1 MPRPIRKLLVANR
14 SEIAIR
20 VFRAATELGLRTVA
34 IYSLE
39 DRFALHRFKADE
51 AYQVGKGADP
61 VRAYLGIEDIMRVA
75 RRAGVDAIH
84 PGYGFLAENPEL
96 AEACV
101 REGITWIGPPSRV
114 MQRLG
119 NKVEARELAE
129 AAGVPVMPATGA
141 LPAGDADVRRLADEV
156 GFPLMVKAS
165 WGGGG
170 RGMRMVHD
178 PAELLD
184 AVSTGRREARSA
196 FGNDEV
202 FLERLV
208 EHAWH
213 IEVQILADRHGGVVH
228 LFERDCTVQRRHQ
241 KVVEIAPSPRLD
253 PEVRDA
259 ICAAAVRLMGEARYH
274 CAGTVEFLLDADS
287 GEFFFIEVNPR
298 VQVEHTVTEV
308 VTGIDIVKAQI
319 RLAQG
324 ARIGDPASG
333 VPAQEEISVHGS
345 AMQCR
350 ITTEDPENHFIPD
363 YGRITAYREAT
374 GFGIRLDGGTA
385 YSSAVITPF
394 YDSLLEKLTAWAPT
408 HAEST
413 DRMDRALREFR
424 IRGVK
429 TNLPFLEALIAHPRF
444 RAGEYT
450 TRFID
455 ETPELFKF
463 TPRRDRATRL
473 LAFIGDVVMNGNPE
487 VQGRPVPEHILTPEI
502 PGVPPRP
509 EEPPGTRDLLKEL
522 GPEGFSAWMRDQ
534 TRLLLTDTTFRDAH
548 QSLLATRFRTH
559 DLITP
564 AAYYARHLSGL
575 LSLEAW
581 GGATFD
587 VAMRFLREDPWDRL
601 EQLRAR
607 VPNVLIQM
615 LLRASNAVGYTN
627 YPDNVV
633 RYFVAQAA
641 EAGVDLFRVFD
652 SLNWVEN
659 MRVAMD
665 AVLESGALLEAA
677 ICYTGDLTDPSRT
690 KYDLAYYTR
699 MARELEGAGAH
710 ILGIKDMAGL
720 CKPEAARVLVRALR
734 EEVGIPVHFHTHD
747 TSGISAASAL
757 AAADAGVD
765 AVDAAMDPM
774 SGLTSQ
780 PNLGAIVEAL
790 RGSERDTGLDREP
803 LARAAAYW
811 EAVRTAYGGFESDM
825 RSGAAEVYEHEMPGG
840 QYTNL
845 RQQARALGIE
855 SRWREVAGTYAAVN
869 RMFGDIVKVT
879 PTSKVVG
886 DLAVYMV
893 TNDLSPEQVLDPAR
907 EIAFPDSVV
916 EFFHGDLG
924 QPHGGFPPELQAKVL
939 KGAEPLRV
947 RPGEVLEP
955 TDLEAARAEAEKRIR
970 RRVSDRELA
979 SYLMYPKVFV
989 DFAEHQRLHGDVSVL
1004 PTPVFFYG
1012 LRRDDELFVDIER
1025 GKTLV
1030 IRFLAIGDA
1039 DEDGRRTMFFE
1050 LNGQPREVKV
1060 VDRSLAATGPGRR
1073 MADESDPTHV
1083 PAPMPG
1089 LVVAVTVQPGEH
1101 VERGDRL
1108 LSIEA
1113 MKMETGVFAER
1124 AGVVEEVLVA
1134 AGTQVDTKQLLMVVA
1149 DPADA
1154 GGEEPAEEG
1163 EKEEGEKTDAEGET

>member
-1 MPRPIRKLLVANR
+1 VSSARKRIGSLLVANR

-51 AYQVGKGADP
+51 AYQVGRGAEP
-61 VRAYLGIEDIMRVA
+61 VRAYLGIEEIVRVA
-75 RRAGVDAIH
+75 RAAGVDAIH

-96 AEACV
+96 ADACV
-101 REGITWIGPPSRV
+101 REGITWIGPPKRV
-114 MQRLG
+114 MERLG
-119 NKVEARELAE
+119 NKVEARAMAE
-129 AAGVPVMPATGA
+129 RAGVPVMPATGA
-141 LPAGDADVRRLADEV
+141 LPHDPAEARRLAEEV

-178 PAELLD
+178 PGELD
-184 AVSTGRREARSA
+184 EAVEAGRREARAA
-196 FGNDEV
+196 FGNDEL

-208 EHAWH
+208 ERAWH
-213 IEVQILADRHGGVVH
+213 IEVQILADQHGGVVH

-241 KVVEIAPSPRLD
+241 KVIEIAPSPRLD
-253 PEVRDA
+253 PGIRDA
-259 ICAAAVRLMGEARYH
+259 ICDAAVRLAREARYQ

-298 VQVEHTVTEV
+298 IQVEHTVTEV

-319 RLAQG
+319 RLSEGVA
-324 ARIGDPASG
+324 IGSPEGG
-333 VPAQEEISVHGS
+333 VPLQEDVRLNGS

-363 YGRITAYREAT
+363 YGRISAYREAT

-394 YDSLLEKLTAWAPT
+394 YDSLLEKVTAWAPT
-408 HAEST
+408 HGDAIN
-413 DRMDRALREFR
+413 RMDRALREFR

-429 TNLPFLEALIAHPRF
+429 TNLPFLEALVSHPSF
-444 RAGEYT
+444 RAGQYT
-450 TRFID
+450 TRFVD
-455 ETPELFKF
+455 ETPELFAF
-463 TPRRDRATRL
+463 RPRRDRATRL
-473 LAFIGDVVMNGNPE
+473 LQFIGDVLLNGNPE
-487 VQGRPVPEHILTPEI
+487 AVGRPEPTHVRRPAI
-502 PGVPPRP
+502 PAVPPRGQ
-509 EEPPGTRDLLKEL
+509 EPQGTRDRLAEL
-522 GPEGFSAWMRDQ
+522 GPEGFARWMRDQ
-534 TRLLLTDTTFRDAH
+534 ERLLLTDTTFRDAH

-559 DLITP
+559 DLVGP
-564 AAYYARHLSGL
+564 VPYYARHLSAL

-587 VAMRFLREDPWDRL
+587 VAMRFLKEDPWDRL
-601 EQLRAR
+601 AAIREAA
-607 VPNVLIQM
+607 PNLLLQM
-615 LLRASNAVGYTN
+615 LLRASNAVGYAN

-641 EAGVDLFRVFD
+641 EAGIDLFRVFD

-665 AVLESGALLEAA
+665 AVLESGMLLEAA
-677 ICYTGDLTDPSRT
+677 ICYTGDLSDPTRE
-690 KYDLAYYTR
+690 KYDLDYYVR
-699 MARELEGAGAH
+699 MARELEAAGAH

-720 CKPEAARVLVRALR
+720 CKPEAARMLVSALR
-734 EEVGIPVHFHTHD
+734 QEVGIPVHFHTHD
-747 TSGISAASAL
+747 TAGSGVASVL
-757 AAADAGVD
+757 AAAEAGVD
-765 AVDAAMDPM
+765 AADAAMDPM

-780 PNLGAIVEAL
+780 PSLGAIVEAL
-790 RGSERDTGLDREP
+790 RGSPRDTGLGREP
-803 LARAAAYW
+803 LARAADYW
-811 EAVRTAYGGFESDM
+811 EAVRSKYEGFESDM
-825 RSGAAEVYEHEMPGG
+825 RAGTAEVYEHEMPGG

-855 SRWREVAGTYAAVN
+855 SRWREVAKAYADVN

-886 DLAVYMV
+886 DLAVFMV
-893 TNDLSPEQVLDPAR
+893 TNDLTPEQILDPDR

-916 EFFHGDLG
+916 EYFHGDLG
-924 QPHGGFPPELQAKVL
+924 QPYGGFPEALQRKVL
-939 KGAEPLRV
+939 KGAQPLRV
-947 RPGEVLEP
+947 RPGEVLP
-955 TDLEAARAEAEKRIR
+955 PADLAEVRAEVEKKVR
-970 RRVSDRELA
+970 RQVSGRELA

-989 DFAEHQRLHGDVSVL
+989 DFAEHQRQHGDVSVL

-1012 LRRDDELFVDIER
+1012 LARDDELFVDIER

-1030 IRFLAIGDA
+1030 IRFLAIGEA
-1039 DEDGRRTMFFE
+1039 DEEGRRTIFFE
-1050 LNGQPREVKV
+1050 LNGQPREVKAI
-1060 VDRSLAATGPGRR
+1060 DRSLAPSGPGKR
-1073 MADESDPTHV
+1073 MADEGDPTHV

-1089 LVVAVTVQPGEH
+1089 LVVAVTAHEGEA
-1101 VERGDRL
+1101 VTRGDRL

-1124 AGVVEEVLVA
+1124 DGVVAEVLVG
-1134 AGTQVDTKQLLMVVA
+1134 AGTQVDTKQLLMVL
-1149 DPADA
+1149 DGA
-1154 GGEEPAEEG
+1154 GGEEPASESTG
-1163 EKEEGEKTDAEGET
+1163 DP

>member
-20 VFRAATELGLRTVA
+20 VFRAATELGMRTVA

-51 AYQVGKGADP
+51 AYQVGRGAEP
-61 VRAYLGIEDIMRVA
+61 VRAYLGIEEIMRVA
-75 RRAGVDAIH
+75 RDAGVDAIH

-101 REGITWIGPPSRV
+101 REGIAWIGPPRLV
-114 MQRLG
+114 MERLG
-119 NKVEARELAE
+119 NKVAARALA
-129 AAGVPVMPATGA
+129 ARAGVPTMPATGA
-141 LPAGDADVRRLADEV
+141 LAHDPAEARRQAQEV

-170 RGMRMVHD
+170 RGMRVVERPED
-178 PAELLD
+178 LGE
-184 AVSTGRREARSA
+184 AVATARREARAA
-196 FGNDEV
+196 FGDDEV

-208 EHAWH
+208 RRAWH
-213 IEVQILADRHGGVVH
+213 VEVQILADRHGEVVH
-228 LFERDCTVQRRHQ
+228 LLERDCTVQRRHQ

-253 PEVRDA
+253 PGRRA
-259 ICAAAVRLMGEARYH
+259 ALCQAAVRLMREARYL
-274 CAGTVEFLLDADS
+274 CAGTVEFLVDADT

-298 VQVEHTVTEV
+298 VQVEHTVTEM

-319 RLAQG
+319 RIIQG
-324 ARIGDPASG
+324 ARIGAPDSG
-333 VPAQEEISVHGS
+333 VPAQEDIRVNGS

-363 YGRITAYREAT
+363 YGRISAYREAT

-385 YSSAVITPF
+385 YSGAVITPF
-394 YDSLLEKLTAWAPT
+394 YDSLLEKVSAWAPS
-408 HAEST
+408 HAESIR
-413 DRMDRALREFR
+413 RMERALREFR

-429 TNLPFLEALIAHPRF
+429 TNLPFLEALIGHPRF
-444 RAGEYT
+444 LAGDYT

-455 ETPELFKF
+455 ETPELFSF
-463 TPRRDRATRL
+463 RPRRDRATRL
-473 LAFIGDVVMNGNPE
+473 LSFIGEVLVNGNPE
-487 VQGRPVPEHILTPEI
+487 VEGRPAPAHTITPAI
-502 PGVPPRP
+502 PAVPPRP
-509 EEPPGTRDLLKEL
+509 DEPPGSRDRLREL
-522 GPEGFSAWMRDQ
+522 GPAGFAGWMREE
-534 TRLLLTDTTFRDAH
+534 TRLLVTDTTFRDAH
-548 QSLLATRFRTH
+548 QSLLATRVRTH
-559 DLITP
+559 DLIGP
-564 AAYYARHLSGL
+564 ARYYARHLHGL
-575 LSLEAW
+575 LSLECW

-587 VAMRFLREDPWDRL
+587 VAMRFLREDPWERL
-601 EQLRAR
+601 AELRAR
-607 VPNVLIQM
+607 VPNVLLQM

-633 RYFVAQAA
+633 RHFVAQAA
-641 EAGVDLFRVFD
+641 GAGIDLFRVFD

-665 AVLESGALLEAA
+665 AVGESGMLLEAA
-677 ICYTGDLTDPSRT
+677 ICYTGDLTDPARS
-690 KYDLAYYTR
+690 KYDLGYYVR
-699 MARELEGAGAH
+699 MARELEAAGAH

-720 CKPEAARVLVRALR
+720 CKPEAARALVRALR

-747 TSGISAASAL
+747 TSGIGAASVL
-757 AAADAGVD
+757 AAAEAGLDA
-765 AVDAAMDPM
+765 ADAAMDPM

-780 PNLGAIVEAL
+780 PNLGSIVEAL
-790 RGSERDTGLDREP
+790 RGTPRDTGLPREP
-803 LARAAAYW
+803 LARVAGYW
-811 EAVRTAYGGFESDM
+811 EAVRGHYAGFESDM
-825 RSGAAEVYEHEMPGG
+825 RAGAAEVYEHEMPGG

-855 SRWREVAGTYAAVN
+855 SRWREVARAYAEVN

-886 DLAVYMV
+886 DLALFMV
-893 TNDLSPEQVLDPAR
+893 TNDLTPEQIADPDR
-907 EIAFPDSVV
+907 EISFPESVV
-916 EFFHGDLG
+916 QYFHGDLG
-924 QPHGGFPPELQAKVL
+924 QPYGGFPEALQRKVL
-939 KGAEPLRV
+939 KGAEPLSV
-947 RPGEVLEP
+947 RPGEALAP
-955 TDLEAARAEAEKRIR
+955 ADLEAARAEAERRVR
-970 RRVSDRELA
+970 RRVSERELA
-979 SYLMYPKVFV
+979 GYLMYPQVFV
-989 DFAEHQRLHGDVSVL
+989 DYAEHQRRFGEVSVL

-1030 IRFLAIGDA
+1030 IRFLAVGEPDPATGTRVI
-1039 DEDGRRTMFFE
+1039 FFE

-1060 VDRSLAATGPGRR
+1060 IDRSLAPSGPARR
-1073 MADESDPTHV
+1073 MADEADPGHV

-1089 LVVAVTVQPGEH
+1089 LVVSLSVGAGER
-1101 VERGDRL
+1101 VARGDRL

-1124 AGVVEEVLVA
+1124 DGVVEEVLVA
-1134 AGTQVDTKQLLMVVA
+1134 AGAQVETKQLLMVLG
-1149 DPADA
+1149 DGA
-1154 GGEEPAEEG
+1154 GAG
-1163 EKEEGEKTDAEGET
+1163 

>member
-1 MPRPIRKLLVANR
+1 MSRRIRKLLVANR

-20 VFRAATELGLRTVA
+20 VFRAAAELGLRTVA

-51 AYQVGKGADP
+51 AYQVGRGAEP
-61 VRAYLGIEDIMRVA
+61 VRAYLGIDEIVGIA
-75 RRAGVDAIH
+75 RDCGADAIH
-84 PGYGFLAENPEL
+84 PGYGFLAENPDL
-96 AEACV
+96 ADACA
-101 REGITWIGPPSRV
+101 RAGLTWVGPPREA
-114 MQRLG
+114 MDLLG
-119 NKVEARELAE
+119 NKVQARALAE
-129 AAGVPVMPATGA
+129 RAGVPVMPATGA
-141 LPAGDADVRRLADEV
+141 LPDDPAEARRLAEAV

-170 RGMRMVHD
+170 RGMRVVRD
-178 PAELLD
+178 RSELDD
-184 AVSTGRREARSA
+184 AVATGRREAKAA

-208 EHAWH
+208 ERAWH
-213 IEVQILADRHGGVVH
+213 IEVQVLADRHGGVVH

-241 KVVEIAPSPRLD
+241 KVVEIAPSPRL
-253 PEVRDA
+253 PAERRDA
-259 ICAAAVRLMGEARYH
+259 ICDAAVRLMREARYE
-274 CAGTVEFLLDADS
+274 CAGTVEFLMDEDS

-324 ARIGDPASG
+324 AAIGDPASG
-333 VPAQEEISVHGS
+333 VPPQREIGINGS

-363 YGRITAYREAT
+363 YGRISAYREAT

-394 YDSLLEKLTAWAPT
+394 YDSLLEKVTAWAPT
-408 HAEST
+408 HEESIR
-413 DRMDRALREFR
+413 RMDRALREFR

-429 TNLPFLEALIAHPRF
+429 TNLPFLEALISHPRF
-444 RAGEYT
+444 VAGDYT

-455 ETPELFKF
+455 ETPELFRF
-463 TPRRDRATRL
+463 RPRRDRATRL
-473 LAFIGDVVMNGNPE
+473 LSFIGEVRVNGNPE
-487 VQGRPVPEHILTPEI
+487 VEGR
-502 PGVPPRP
+502 PRP
-509 EEPPGTRDLLKEL
+509 EHVPVPRIPEVEPALSEPAGTRDLLKRL
-522 GPEGFSAWMRDQ
+522 GAEGFARWMREQ
-534 TRLLLTDTTFRDAH
+534 ERLLLTDTTFRDAH

-559 DLITP
+559 DLLAP
-564 AAYYARHLSGL
+564 APYYARELSRL
-575 LSLEAW
+575 FSLEAW

-601 EQLRAR
+601 ARLRET
-607 VPNVLIQM
+607 VPNILIQM
-615 LLRASNAVGYTN
+615 LLRSSNAVGYTN

-633 RYFVAQAA
+633 RYFVQQAA
-641 EAGVDLFRVFD
+641 EAGIDLFRVFD
-652 SLNWVEN
+652 SLNWVDN
-659 MRVAMD
+659 MRVAIE
-665 AVLESGALLEAA
+665 AVRETGALCEAA
-677 ICYTGDLTDPSRT
+677 ICYTGDLTDPARA

-699 MARELEGAGAH
+699 MARELEAAGAH

-720 CKPEAARVLVRALR
+720 CKPEAARMLVRALR
-734 EEVGIPVHFHTHD
+734 EETGLPVHFHTHD
-747 TSGISAASAL
+747 TSGISAASVL
-757 AAADAGVD
+757 AAAEAGVD
-765 AVDAAMDPM
+765 AADAAMDPM

-790 RGSERDTGLDREP
+790 RGGPRDTGLPREP
-803 LARAAAYW
+803 LARVAGYW
-811 EAVRTAYGGFESDM
+811 EAVRAAYAGFESDM
-825 RSGAAEVYEHEMPGG
+825 RAGAAEVYEHEMPGG

-855 SRWREVAGTYAAVN
+855 SRWREVAGAYAAVN

-879 PTSKVVG
+879 PSSKVVG
-886 DLAVYMV
+886 DLAVFMI
-893 TNDLSPEQVLDPAR
+893 TNDLTPDQILDPEH

-924 QPHGGFPPELQAKVL
+924 QPYGGFPAALQAKVL
-939 KGAEPLRV
+939 RGATPLSV
-947 RPGEVLEP
+947 RPGEVLAP
-955 TDLEAARAEAEKRIR
+955 ADLDAERAEAERIVR
-970 RRVSDRELA
+970 RRITDRELA
-979 SYLMYPKVFV
+979 SYLMYPKVFT
-989 DFAEHQRLHGDVSVL
+989 DFAEHQRLYGDVSVL

-1012 LRRDDELFVDIER
+1012 LSRDDELFVDIER

-1030 IRFLAIGDA
+1030 IRFLAVGEA
-1039 DEDGRRTMFFE
+1039 DEDGRRTIFFE

-1060 VDRSLAATGPGRR
+1060 VDRSLTPSGPGRR
-1073 MADESDPTHV
+1073 LADEGDPGHV

-1089 LVVAVTVQPGEH
+1089 LVVAVTVQVGER
-1101 VERGDRL
+1101 VAKGDRL

-1124 AGVVEEVLVA
+1124 DGVVQEILVA
-1134 AGTQVDTKQLLMVVA
+1134 AGTQVETKQLLMVV
-1149 DPADA
+1149 
-1154 GGEEPAEEG
+1154 GEDGTAPG
-1163 EKEEGEKTDAEGET
+1163 S

>member
-1 MPRPIRKLLVANR
+1 MPKRIRKLLVANR

-51 AYQVGKGADP
+51 AYQVGKGAEP
-61 VRAYLGIEDIMRVA
+61 VGAYLGIEEIIRVA
-75 RRAGVDAIH
+75 RDCGADAIH

-101 REGITWIGPPSRV
+101 REGITWVGPPRGV
-114 MQRLG
+114 MDRLG
-119 NKVEARELAE
+119 NKVEARALAE
-129 AAGVPVMPATGA
+129 RAGVPVMPATTA
-141 LPAGDADVRRLADEV
+141 LPEDPDEVRRLAEGV

-178 PAELLD
+178 PADLQE
-184 AVSTGRREARSA
+184 AVDTGRREARAA
-196 FGNDEV
+196 FGNGEV

-208 EHAWH
+208 QRAWH
-213 IEVQILADRHGGVVH
+213 IEVQILADEHGGVVH

-253 PEVRDA
+253 PGLRDA
-259 ICAAAVRLMGEARYH
+259 ICEAAVRLMGEARYV
-274 CAGTVEFLLDADS
+274 CAGTVEFLVDAES
-287 GEFFFIEVNPR
+287 GEYFFIEVNPR

-324 ARIGDPASG
+324 ARIGTPESG
-333 VPAQEEISVHGS
+333 VPAQEDVRVNGS

-363 YGRITAYREAT
+363 YGRISAYREAT

-394 YDSLLEKLTAWAPT
+394 YDSLLEKVTAWAPT
-408 HAEST
+408 HEESVR
-413 DRMDRALREFR
+413 RMDRALREFR
-424 IRGVK
+424 IRGVS
-429 TNLPFLEALIAHPRF
+429 TNLPFLEALIAHPGF
-444 RAGEYT
+444 RSGEYT

-455 ETPELFKF
+455 ETPELFRF
-463 TPRRDRATRL
+463 RPRRDRATRL
-473 LAFIGDVVMNGNPE
+473 LHFIADVLVNGNPE
-487 VQGRPVPEHILTPEI
+487 AAGIGRPEHLPDPVIPAVPA
-502 PGVPPRP
+502 RP
-509 EEPPGTRDLLKEL
+509 SEPKGTKDLLDEL
-522 GPEGFSAWMRDQ
+522 GPERFARWMRDER
-534 TRLLLTDTTFRDAH
+534 RLLVTDTTFRDAH

-559 DLITP
+559 DLLGP
-564 AAYYARHLSGL
+564 APYYARHLSGL
-575 LSLEAW
+575 FSLEAW

-587 VAMRFLREDPWDRL
+587 VAMRFLKEDPWDRL
-601 EQLRAR
+601 ARLRAA

-633 RYFVAQAA
+633 RYFVQQAA
-641 EAGVDLFRVFD
+641 EGGVDLFRVFD
-652 SLNWVEN
+652 SLNWVPN

-665 AVLESGALLEAA
+665 AVLESGGLLEGA
-677 ICYTGDLTDPSRT
+677 ICYTGDLTDPART
-690 KYDLAYYTR
+690 KYDLAYYTG
-699 MARELEGAGAH
+699 MAKELEAAGAH

-720 CKPEAARVLVRALR
+720 CKPEAATLLVSALR
-734 EEVGIPVHFHTHD
+734 AEVGIPIHFHTHD
-747 TSGISAASAL
+747 TSGISAASVL
-757 AAADAGVD
+757 AAAAAGVD

-780 PNLGAIVEAL
+780 PNLGSIVEAL
-790 RGSERDTGLDREP
+790 RGGDRDTGLEREP
-803 LARAAAYW
+803 LARVAGYWESVRAAY
-811 EAVRTAYGGFESDM
+811 AGFESDM
-825 RSGAAEVYEHEMPGG
+825 RAGAAEVYEHEMPGG

-893 TNDLSPEQVLDPAR
+893 TNDLTPDDVMDPDK

-924 QPHGGFPPELQAKVL
+924 QPYGGFPEALQRKVL
-939 KGAEPLRV
+939 KGADPLTV
-947 RPGEVLEP
+947 RPGEVLDP
-955 TDLEAARAEAEKRIR
+955 VDLDEARADAEKAAK

-979 SYLMYPKVFV
+979 GYLMYPKVFTE
-989 DFAEHQRLHGDVSVL
+989 FAEHGRTYGDVSVL
-1004 PTPVFFYG
+1004 PTPVFLWG

-1030 IRFLAIGDA
+1030 IRFLAVGEPD
-1039 DEDGRRTMFFE
+1039 DEGRRTIFFE

-1060 VDRSLAATGPGRR
+1060 TDRALAPAGGGRR
-1073 MADESDPTHV
+1073 MADESDPGHV
-1083 PAPMPG
+1083 AAPMPG
-1089 LVVAVTVQPGEH
+1089 LVVAVLAHEGDT

-1108 LSIEA
+1108 FSIEA

-1124 AGVVEEVLVA
+1124 DGVVTEVLA
-1134 AGTQVDTKQLLMVVA
+1134 GAGTQVETKQLLMVVGDPP
-1149 DPADA
+1149 DPA
-1154 GGEEPAEEG
+1154 
-1163 EKEEGEKTDAEGET
+1163 

>member
-1 MPRPIRKLLVANR
+1 MSRVARRITSILVANR

-51 AYQVGKGADP
+51 AYQVGRGAEP
-61 VRAYLGIEDIMRVA
+61 VRAYLGIEEIVRVA
-75 RRAGVDAIH
+75 RAAGVDAIH

-96 AEACV
+96 ADACV
-101 REGITWIGPPSRV
+101 REGIIWIGPPRRV
-114 MQRLG
+114 MERLG
-119 NKVEARELAE
+119 NKVEARATAE
-129 AAGVPVMPATGA
+129 RAGVPVMPATGA
-141 LPAGDADVRRLADEV
+141 LPPDPAEARRLADEV

-178 PAELLD
+178 PADLD
-184 AVSTGRREARSA
+184 EAVEAGRREARAA
-196 FGNDEV
+196 FGNDEL

-208 EHAWH
+208 ERAWH
-213 IEVQILADRHGGVVH
+213 IEVQILADQHGGVVH

-241 KVVEIAPSPRLD
+241 KVIEIAPSPRLD
-253 PEVRDA
+253 PELRDR
-259 ICAAAVRLMGEARYH
+259 ICDAAVRLAREARYQ
-274 CAGTVEFLLDADS
+274 CAGTVEFLVDADR

-319 RLAQG
+319 RLSEG
-324 ARIGDPASG
+324 AVIGTPESG
-333 VPAQEEISVHGS
+333 VPAQEDVRLNGS

-363 YGRITAYREAT
+363 YGRISAYREAT

-394 YDSLLEKLTAWAPT
+394 YDSLLEKVTAWAPT
-408 HAEST
+408 HDEAIH
-413 DRMDRALREFR
+413 RMDRALREFR

-429 TNLPFLEALIAHPRF
+429 TNLPFLEVLVSHPHF
-444 RAGEYT
+444 RAGAYT
-450 TRFID
+450 TRFVD
-455 ETPELFKF
+455 ETPELFAF
-463 TPRRDRATRL
+463 RPRRDRATRL
-473 LAFIGDVVMNGNPE
+473 LQFVGDVIVNGNPE
-487 VQGRPVPEHILTPEI
+487 AVGRPEPAHIRLPLL
-502 PGVPPRP
+502 PAVPPRAREP
-509 EEPPGTRDLLKEL
+509 EGTRDRLREL
-522 GPEGFSAWMRDQ
+522 GPEGFARWMREQ
-534 TRLLLTDTTFRDAH
+534 ERLLLTDTTFRDAH

-559 DLITP
+559 DLVG
-564 AAYYARHLSGL
+564 AAPYYARHLSGL

-601 EQLRAR
+601 AQLRDAA
-607 VPNVLIQM
+607 PNVLIQM

-641 EAGVDLFRVFD
+641 DAGIDLFRVFD

-665 AVLESGALLEAA
+665 AVLESGMLLEAA
-677 ICYTGDLTDPSRT
+677 ICYTGDLSDPARE
-690 KYDLAYYTR
+690 KYDLAYYLR
-699 MARELEGAGAH
+699 MAKELEAAGAH

-720 CKPEAARVLVRALR
+720 CKPEAARALVSALR
-734 EEVGIPVHFHTHD
+734 DEVGIPVHFHTHD
-747 TSGISAASAL
+747 TAGSGVASVL
-757 AAADAGVD
+757 AAAEAGVD
-765 AVDAAMDPM
+765 AADAAMDPM

-780 PNLGAIVEAL
+780 PSLGAVVEAL
-790 RGSERDTGLDREP
+790 RGSPREAGLAREP
-803 LARAAAYW
+803 LARVADYW
-811 EAVRTAYGGFESDM
+811 EAVRSKYAGFESDM
-825 RSGAAEVYEHEMPGG
+825 RAGTAEVYEHEMPGG

-855 SRWREVAGTYAAVN
+855 ARWREVARAYADVN

-893 TNDLSPEQVLDPAR
+893 TNDLTPEQVLDPDR
-907 EIAFPDSVV
+907 EISFPDSVV
-916 EFFHGDLG
+916 EYFHGDLG
-924 QPHGGFPPELQAKVL
+924 QPYGGFPEDLQRKVL
-939 KGAEPLRV
+939 KGSDPLRV
-947 RPGEVLEP
+947 RPGEVLPP
-955 TDLEAARAEAEKRIR
+955 TDLTAVRAEAEKKVR
-970 RRVSDRELA
+970 RQISERELA

-989 DFAEHQRLHGDVSVL
+989 DFAEHQRAHGDVSVL
-1004 PTPVFFYG
+1004 PTPVFLYG
-1012 LRRDDELFVDIER
+1012 LARDDELFVDIER

-1030 IRFLAIGDA
+1030 IRFLATGEA
-1039 DEDGRRTMFFE
+1039 DDEGKRTIFFE
-1050 LNGQPREVKV
+1050 LNGQPRQVKV
-1060 VDRSLAATGPGRR
+1060 TDRALAPSGPAKR
-1073 MADESDPTHV
+1073 MAAEGDPAHV

-1089 LVVAVTVQPGEH
+1089 LVVAVSAHEGDRVS
-1101 VERGDRL
+1101 RGDRL

-1124 AGVVEEVLVA
+1124 DGVVEEVLVA
-1134 AGTQVDTKQLLMVVA
+1134 AGTQVDTKQLLMVVGDGGGDGAGPVA
-1149 DPADA
+1149 DD
-1154 GGEEPAEEG
+1154 EEG
-1163 EKEEGEKTDAEGET
+1163 

>member
-1 MPRPIRKLLVANR
+1 MARRITSILVANR

-51 AYQVGKGADP
+51 AYQVGRGAEP
-61 VRAYLGIEDIMRVA
+61 VRAYLGIEEIVRVA
-75 RRAGVDAIH
+75 RAAGVDAIH

-96 AEACV
+96 ADACV
-101 REGITWIGPPSRV
+101 REGIIWIGPPRRV
-114 MQRLG
+114 MERLG
-119 NKVEARELAE
+119 NKVEARATAE
-129 AAGVPVMPATGA
+129 RAGVPVMPATGA
-141 LPAGDADVRRLADEV
+141 LPPDPAEARRLADEV

-178 PAELLD
+178 PADLD
-184 AVSTGRREARSA
+184 EAVEAGRREARAA
-196 FGNDEV
+196 FGNDEL

-208 EHAWH
+208 ERAWH
-213 IEVQILADRHGGVVH
+213 IEVQILADQHGGVVH

-241 KVVEIAPSPRLD
+241 KVIEIAPSPRLD
-253 PEVRDA
+253 PELRDR
-259 ICAAAVRLMGEARYH
+259 ICDAAVRLAREARYQ
-274 CAGTVEFLLDADS
+274 CAGTVEFLVDADR

-319 RLAQG
+319 RLSEG
-324 ARIGDPASG
+324 AVIGTPESG
-333 VPAQEEISVHGS
+333 VPAQEDVRLNGS

-363 YGRITAYREAT
+363 YGRISAYREAT

-394 YDSLLEKLTAWAPT
+394 YDSLLEKVTAWAPT
-408 HAEST
+408 HDEAIH
-413 DRMDRALREFR
+413 RMDRALREFR

-429 TNLPFLEALIAHPRF
+429 TNLPFLEVLVSHPHF
-444 RAGEYT
+444 RAGAYT
-450 TRFID
+450 TRFVD
-455 ETPELFKF
+455 ETPELFAF
-463 TPRRDRATRL
+463 RPRRDRATRL
-473 LAFIGDVVMNGNPE
+473 LQFVGDVIVNGNPE
-487 VQGRPVPEHILTPEI
+487 AVGRPEPAHIRLPVL
-502 PGVPPRP
+502 PAVPPRAQEP
-509 EEPPGTRDLLKEL
+509 EGTRDRLREL
-522 GPEGFSAWMRDQ
+522 GPEGFARWMREQ
-534 TRLLLTDTTFRDAH
+534 ERLLLTDTTFRDAH

-559 DLITP
+559 DLVG
-564 AAYYARHLSGL
+564 AAPYYARHLSGL

-601 EQLRAR
+601 AQLRDAA
-607 VPNVLIQM
+607 PNVLIQM

-641 EAGVDLFRVFD
+641 DAGIDLFRVFD

-665 AVLESGALLEAA
+665 AVLESGMLLEAA
-677 ICYTGDLTDPSRT
+677 ICYTGDLSDPARE
-690 KYDLAYYTR
+690 KYDLAYYLR
-699 MARELEGAGAH
+699 MAKELEAAGAH

-720 CKPEAARVLVRALR
+720 CKPEAARVLVSALR
-734 EEVGIPVHFHTHD
+734 DEVGIPVHFHTHD
-747 TSGISAASAL
+747 TAGSGVASVL
-757 AAADAGVD
+757 AAAEAGVD
-765 AVDAAMDPM
+765 AADAAMDPM

-780 PNLGAIVEAL
+780 PSLGAVVEAL
-790 RGSERDTGLDREP
+790 RGSPREAGLAREP
-803 LARAAAYW
+803 LARVADYW
-811 EAVRTAYGGFESDM
+811 EAVRSKYAGFESDM
-825 RSGAAEVYEHEMPGG
+825 RAGTAEVYEHEMPGG

-855 SRWREVAGTYAAVN
+855 ARWREVARAYADVN

-893 TNDLSPEQVLDPAR
+893 TNDLTPEQVLDPDR
-907 EIAFPDSVV
+907 EISFPDSVV
-916 EFFHGDLG
+916 EYFHGDLG
-924 QPHGGFPPELQAKVL
+924 QPYGGFPEDLQRKVL
-939 KGAEPLRV
+939 KGSDPLRV
-947 RPGEVLEP
+947 RPGEVLPP
-955 TDLEAARAEAEKRIR
+955 TDLTAVRAEAEKKVR
-970 RRVSDRELA
+970 RQISERELA

-989 DFAEHQRLHGDVSVL
+989 DFAEHQRAHGDVSVL
-1004 PTPVFFYG
+1004 PTPVFLYG
-1012 LRRDDELFVDIER
+1012 LARDDELFVDIER

-1030 IRFLAIGDA
+1030 IRFLATGEA
-1039 DEDGRRTMFFE
+1039 DDEGKRTIFFE
-1050 LNGQPREVKV
+1050 LNGQPRQVKV
-1060 VDRSLAATGPGRR
+1060 TDRALAPSGPAKR
-1073 MADESDPTHV
+1073 MAAEGDPAHV

-1089 LVVAVTVQPGEH
+1089 LVVAVSAHEGDRVS
-1101 VERGDRL
+1101 RGDRL

-1124 AGVVEEVLVA
+1124 DGVVEEVLVA
-1134 AGTQVDTKQLLMVVA
+1134 AGTQVDTKQLLMVVGDGGGDGAVPVA
-1149 DPADA
+1149 DD
-1154 GGEEPAEEG
+1154 EEG
-1163 EKEEGEKTDAEGET
+1163 

>member
-1 MPRPIRKLLVANR
+1 MSPPPASRRIRKLLVANR

-51 AYQVGKGADP
+51 AYQVGRGSEP
-61 VRAYLGIEDIMRVA
+61 VRAYLDIDDIMRVA
-75 RRAGVDAIH
+75 REAGVDAIH
-84 PGYGFLAENPEL
+84 PGYGFLSENPDL
-96 AEACV
+96 ALACA
-101 REGITWIGPPSRV
+101 RENICWIGPPREV
-114 MQRLG
+114 MERLG
-119 NKVEARELAE
+119 NKVEARALAGR
-129 AAGVPVMPATGA
+129 AGVPVMPATEA
-141 LPAGDADVRRLADEV
+141 LPDDPAEVRRLAEAV

-178 PAELLD
+178 PAALEEAVD
-184 AVSTGRREARSA
+184 AARREAKAA
-196 FGNDEV
+196 FGNGEV

-208 EHAWH
+208 ERAWH
-213 IEVQILADRHGGVVH
+213 IEVQVLADEHGGVVH
-228 LFERDCTVQRRHQ
+228 LHERDCTVQRRHQ

-253 PEVRDA
+253 PGVRDE
-259 ICAAAVRLMGEARYH
+259 ICAAAVRLMGEARYR
-274 CAGTVEFLLDADS
+274 CAGTVEFLMDADS

-319 RLAQG
+319 HISQG
-324 ARIGDPASG
+324 AAIGTSDSG
-333 VPAQEEISVHGS
+333 VPLQEGIRVNGS

-363 YGRITAYREAT
+363 YGRISAYREAT

-394 YDSLLEKLTAWAPT
+394 YDSLLEKVTAWAPT
-408 HAEST
+408 HEEST
-413 DRMDRALREFR
+413 RRMDRALREFR
-424 IRGVK
+424 IRGVT
-429 TNLPFLEALIAHPRF
+429 TNLAFLEALIAHPQF
-444 RAGEYT
+444 RSGEYT

-455 ETPELFKF
+455 ETPELFRF
-463 TPRRDRATRL
+463 RPRRDRATRL
-473 LAFIGDVVMNGNPE
+473 LAFVGEVIVNGNPE
-487 VQGRPVPEHILTPEI
+487 VAGRAQPGHLPVPVIPEVSTQ
-502 PGVPPRP
+502 PS
-509 EEPPGTRDLLKEL
+509 EPYGTRDRLLEL
-522 GPEGFSAWMRDQ
+522 GPGGFARWMRDER
-534 TRLLLTDTTFRDAH
+534 RLLVTDTTFRDAH
-548 QSLLATRFRTH
+548 QSLLATRFRTY
-559 DLITP
+559 DLVAP
-564 AAYYARHLSGL
+564 ASYYARNLAGL
-575 LSLEAW
+575 FSLEAW

-601 EQLRAR
+601 SQLRAAA
-607 VPNVLIQM
+607 PNILIQM
-615 LLRASNAVGYTN
+615 LLRSSNAVGYTN

-633 RYFVAQAA
+633 RYFVQQAA
-641 EAGVDLFRVFD
+641 EGGIDLFRVFD

-665 AVLESGALLEAA
+665 AVLESGALLEAS
-677 ICYTGDLTDPSRT
+677 ICYTGDLTDPARS
-690 KYDLAYYTR
+690 KYDLGYYVR
-699 MARELEGAGAH
+699 MAKELEAAGAH

-720 CKPEAARVLVRALR
+720 CKPEAARTLVGALR
-734 EEVGIPVHFHTHD
+734 NEIGIPIHFHTHD
-747 TSGISAASAL
+747 TSGIAAASVL
-757 AAADAGVD
+757 AAAEAGVD
-765 AVDAAMDPM
+765 AVDLAMDPM

-780 PNLGAIVEAL
+780 PNLGGVVEAL
-790 RGSERDTGLDREP
+790 RGTPRDTGIGRES
-803 LARAAAYW
+803 LARVAAYW
-811 EAVRTAYGGFESDM
+811 EAVRAAYAGFESDQ
-825 RSGAAEVYEHEMPGG
+825 RAGASEVYEHEMPGG

-855 SRWREVAGTYAAVN
+855 ARWREVARTYADVN

-893 TNDLSPEQVLDPAR
+893 TNDLTVEQVLDPDH

-916 EFFHGDLG
+916 EYFHGDLG
-924 QPHGGFPPELQAKVL
+924 QPYGGFPEALQAKVL
-939 KGAEPLRV
+939 KGEAPLAV

-955 TDLEAARAEAEKRIR
+955 IDLDAARTEAEKKVR
-970 RRVSDRELA
+970 RHVSERELA
-979 SYLMYPKVFV
+979 SYLMYPKVFTE
-989 DFAEHQRLHGDVSVL
+989 FAEHQRLHGDVSVL

-1012 LRRDDELFVDIER
+1012 LARNDELFVDIER

-1030 IRFLAIGDA
+1030 IRFLAAGEP
-1039 DEDGRRTMFFE
+1039 DEEGKRTIFFE

-1060 VDRSLAATGPGRR
+1060 VDRSLAPTGPGRR
-1073 MADESDPTHV
+1073 MADEGDPTHV
-1083 PAPMPG
+1083 AAPMPG
-1089 LVVAVTVQPGEH
+1089 LVVAVSAHPGER
-1101 VERGDRL
+1101 VVRGDRL

-1124 AGVVEEVLVA
+1124 DGVVREVLVS
-1134 AGTQVDTKQLLMVVA
+1134 AGAQVETKQLLMVLE
-1149 DPADA
+1149 D
-1154 GGEEPAEEG
+1154 
-1163 EKEEGEKTDAEGET
+1163 

>member
-1 MPRPIRKLLVANR
+1 VPRRIRKLLVANR

-51 AYQVGKGADP
+51 AYQIGRGSDP
-61 VRAYLGIEDIMRVA
+61 VRAYLGIEDILRVA
-75 RRAGVDAIH
+75 RAAGADAIH

-96 AEACV
+96 AGACV
-101 REGITWIGPPSRV
+101 REGIAWIGPPQLV
-114 MQRLG
+114 MERLG
-119 NKVEARELAE
+119 NKVEARALAE
-129 AAGVPVMPATGA
+129 RAGVPVMPATGA
-141 LPAGDADVRRLADEV
+141 LPHDPAEARRLAEEI

-170 RGMRMVHD
+170 RGMRMVSD
-178 PAELLD
+178 PAELAEAVD
-184 AVSTGRREARSA
+184 AGRREARAA

-208 EHAWH
+208 EPAWH
-213 IEVQILADRHGGVVH
+213 VEVQVLADRHGNVVH
-228 LFERDCTVQRRHQ
+228 LWERDCTVQRRHQ

-253 PEVRDA
+253 PERRA
-259 ICAAAVRLMGEARYH
+259 ALCEAAVRVMREARYL

-308 VTGIDIVKAQI
+308 VTGVDIVKAQI
-319 RLAQG
+319 RITEG
-324 ARIGDPASG
+324 AEIGSPESG
-333 VPAQEEISVHGS
+333 VPPQQEIRVNGS

-363 YGRITAYREAT
+363 YGRISAYREAT

-394 YDSLLEKLTAWAPT
+394 YDSLLEKVTAWAPT
-408 HAEST
+408 HEEAIA
-413 DRMDRALREFR
+413 RMGRALSEFR

-429 TNLPFLEALIAHPRF
+429 TNLQFLEGLIAHPRF
-444 RAGEYT
+444 RSGDYT
-450 TRFID
+450 TRFVD
-455 ETPELFKF
+455 ETPELFRF
-463 TPRRDRATRL
+463 RPRRDRATRL
-473 LAFIGDVVMNGNPE
+473 LAYIGEVIVNGSPE
-487 VQGRPVPEHILTPEI
+487 VAGRPVPTHMPDPLI
-502 PGVPPRP
+502 PAVPPRE
-509 EEPPGTRDLLKEL
+509 EEPPGTRDRLREL
-522 GPEGFSAWMRDQ
+522 GPEGFARWMREEP
-534 TRLLLTDTTFRDAH
+534 RLLLTDTTFRDAH

-559 DLITP
+559 DLVAP
-564 AAYYARHLSGL
+564 APYYARHLSGL

-587 VAMRFLREDPWDRL
+587 VAMRFLKEDPWDRL
-601 EQLRAR
+601 DQLRER
-607 VPNVLIQM
+607 VPNVLLQM

-633 RYFVAQAA
+633 RHFVAHAA
-641 EAGVDLFRVFD
+641 GAGIDLFRVFD

-677 ICYTGDLTDPSRT
+677 ICYTGDLTDRSRT
-690 KYDLAYYTR
+690 KYDLRYYTD
-699 MARELEGAGAH
+699 MARRLEAAGTH

-720 CKPEAARVLVRALR
+720 CKPEAARALVRALR

-747 TSGISAASAL
+747 TSGISAASVL
-757 AAADAGVD
+757 AAAEAGVD
-765 AVDAAMDPM
+765 AADGAMDPM

-790 RGSERDTGLDREP
+790 RGTARDTGLPREP
-803 LARAAAYW
+803 LARAAVYW
-811 EAVRTAYGGFESDM
+811 EAVRANYGGFEGDM
-825 RSGAAEVYEHEMPGG
+825 RAGAAEVYEHEMPGG

-855 SRWREVAGTYAAVN
+855 ARWREVARAYADVN

-893 TNDLSPEQVLDPAR
+893 TNDLTPDQVLDPAR

-916 EFFHGDLG
+916 EYFHGDLG

-939 KGAEPLRV
+939 KGAEPLGV
-947 RPGEVLEP
+947 RPGEALPPE
-955 TDLEAARAEAEKRIR
+955 DLEAARAEAERRVR
-970 RRVSDRELA
+970 RRISERELA

-989 DFAEHQRLHGDVSVL
+989 DFAEHQRQYGDVSVL
-1004 PTPVFFYG
+1004 PTRAFLYG

-1030 IRFLAIGDA
+1030 IRFLALGEPDA
-1039 DEDGRRTMFFE
+1039 EGRRTIFFE

-1060 VDRSLAATGPGRR
+1060 ADRAVAPSGPPRR

-1089 LVVAVTVQPGEH
+1089 LVVGVSAQAGER
-1101 VERGDRL
+1101 VSRGDRL

-1113 MKMETGVFAER
+1113 MKMETGVFADR
-1124 AGVVEEVLVA
+1124 DGVVEEVLVT
-1134 AGTQVDTKQLLMVVA
+1134 AGTQVEPKQLLMIVGQ
-1149 DPADA
+1149 PA
-1154 GGEEPAEEG
+1154 
-1163 EKEEGEKTDAEGET
+1163 

>member
-1 MPRPIRKLLVANR
+1 MSNPQAPRRIRKLLVANR

-51 AYQVGKGADP
+51 AYQVGTGAEP
-61 VRAYLGIEDIMRVA
+61 VRAYLGIEEIIRVA
-75 RRAGVDAIH
+75 HAAGADAIH

-101 REGITWIGPPSRV
+101 REGICWVGPPRLV
-114 MQRLG
+114 MDLLG
-119 NKVEARELAE
+119 NKVQARALAE
-129 AAGVPVMPATGA
+129 RAGVPVMPATGA
-141 LPAGDADVRRLADEV
+141 LPDDPAEWRRLADEI

-178 PAELLD
+178 PAALED
-184 AVSTGRREARSA
+184 AVATGRREARAA

-208 EHAWH
+208 ERAWH
-213 IEVQILADRHGGVVH
+213 IEVQVLADEHGNVVH

-241 KVVEIAPSPRLD
+241 KVVEVAPSPRLD
-253 PEVRDA
+253 PGRRDV
-259 ICAAAVRLMGEARYH
+259 ICEAAVRLMAEARYQ
-274 CAGTVEFLLDADS
+274 CAGTVEFLVDADS
-287 GEFFFIEVNPR
+287 GDFFFIEVNPR

-324 ARIGDPASG
+324 AEIGTPASG
-333 VPAQEEISVHGS
+333 VPVQEEISLRGS

-363 YGRITAYREAT
+363 YGRISAYREAT

-394 YDSLLEKLTAWAPT
+394 YDSLLEKVTAWATT
-408 HAEST
+408 HEEAIR
-413 DRMDRALREFR
+413 RMDRALREFR

-429 TNLPFLEALIAHPRF
+429 TNLPFLEALISHPRF
-444 RAGEYT
+444 RSGDYT

-455 ETPELFKF
+455 ETPELFRF
-463 TPRRDRATRL
+463 RPRRDRATRL
-473 LAFIGDVVMNGNPE
+473 LTFIADVLVNGNPE
-487 VQGRPVPEHILTPEI
+487 VEGRPPPLHVVEPQIPAVPA
-502 PGVPPRP
+502 RA
-509 EEPPGTRDLLKEL
+509 EEPRGTRDVLKEL
-522 GPEGFSAWMRDQ
+522 GPERFARWMRDER
-534 TRLLLTDTTFRDAH
+534 RLLLTDTTFRDAH

-559 DLITP
+559 DLVRP
-564 AAYYARHLSGL
+564 APYYARHLSDL
-575 LSLEAW
+575 FSLEAW

-601 EQLRAR
+601 SQLRAA
-607 VPNVLIQM
+607 VPNILLQM
-615 LLRASNAVGYTN
+615 LLRSSNAVGYTN

-641 EAGVDLFRVFD
+641 EGGIDLFRVFD
-652 SLNWVEN
+652 SLNWVDN

-665 AVLESGALLEAA
+665 AVLESGALLEASV
-677 ICYTGDLTDPSRT
+677 CYTGDLTDPDRT
-690 KYDLAYYTR
+690 KYDLAYYVR
-699 MARELEGAGAH
+699 MAKELEAAGAH
-710 ILGIKDMAGL
+710 VLGIKDMAGL
-720 CKPEAARVLVRALR
+720 CKPEAARLLVGALR
-734 EEVGIPVHFHTHD
+734 AEVGIPIHFHTHD
-747 TSGISAASAL
+747 TSGISAASVL
-757 AAADAGVD
+757 AASAAGVD
-765 AVDAAMDPM
+765 AVDLAMDPM

-780 PNLGAIVEAL
+780 PNLGGIVEAL
-790 RGSERDTGLDREP
+790 RGGERDTGLDRER
-803 LARAAAYW
+803 LAPAAGYW
-811 EAVRTAYGGFESDM
+811 EAVRSAYAGFESDM
-825 RSGAAEVYEHEMPGG
+825 RAGAAEVYEHEMPGG

-855 SRWREVAGTYAAVN
+855 SRWREVARAYAEVN
-869 RMFGDIVKVT
+869 AMFGDIVKVT

-886 DLAVYMV
+886 DLAVYMI
-893 TNDLSPEQVLDPAR
+893 TNGLTAAEVLDPGR
-907 EIAFPDSVV
+907 DIAFPDSVV
-916 EFFHGDLG
+916 EYFHGDLG
-924 QPHGGFPPELQAKVL
+924 QQYGGFPAELQAKVL

-947 RPGEVLEP
+947 RPGEVLPP
-955 TDLEAARAEAEKRIR
+955 TDLDAARAEGEKTVR
-970 RRVSDRELA
+970 RRISDSELA
-979 SYLMYPKVFV
+979 GYLMYPKVFAE
-989 DFAEHQRLHGDVSVL
+989 FAEHQRRHGDVSVL

-1012 LRRDDELFVDIER
+1012 MRRDDELFVDIER

-1030 IRFLAIGDA
+1030 IRFLAIGEA
-1039 DEDGRRTMFFE
+1039 DEEGRRTIFFE
-1050 LNGQPREVKV
+1050 LNGQPREVKIA
-1060 VDRSLAATGPGRR
+1060 DRAVAPTGPGKR
-1073 MADESDPTHV
+1073 MAADGDPTHV

-1089 LVVAVTVQPGEH
+1089 LVVAVTAQVGDR

-1124 AGVVEEVLVA
+1124 DGVVEEVLVG
-1134 AGTQVDTKQLLMVVA
+1134 AGTQVDTKQLLMVVGSGQGSGG
-1149 DPADA
+1149 DDA
-1154 GGEEPAEEG
+1154 NA
-1163 EKEEGEKTDAEGET
+1163 T